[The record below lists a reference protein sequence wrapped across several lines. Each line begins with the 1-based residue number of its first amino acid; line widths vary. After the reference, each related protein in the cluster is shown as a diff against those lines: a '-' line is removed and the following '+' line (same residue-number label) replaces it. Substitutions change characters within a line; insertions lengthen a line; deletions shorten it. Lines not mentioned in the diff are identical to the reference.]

1 MKKVVY
7 LSYYN
12 NPNYNA
18 EKRMCML
25 SAVNKM
31 DYIISCF
38 NDIGYGVDIISAS
51 GATENNAYKGSRKK
65 ISSNNTLKLFASIGR
80 NNIIKKL
87 IDQVII
93 RIQLIFTFFS
103 QIKRNS
109 VVICYHSMGYA
120 KLLTLLKRVF
130 KFKLVLEVEEIYADV
145 IESNKARK
153 VEDRLFSVADAYIFP
168 TQMLNEAINRSKKPF
183 CIVHGRYHNEERKKN
198 VLDKEKCHVVYA
210 GTLDP
215 RKGCIAAVD
224 AAEYLNEKYHL
235 HILGTGNQKE
245 LDYLKTEIEK
255 ITKKTKCMISY
266 EGVKQGEEY
275 IQFLQSCNIGL
286 SPQDPAA
293 TFNSTSFPSKI
304 LSYLSNGLSV
314 VSINIPAIR
323 NSEIGDFIT
332 YFAQQTPG
340 EIAEAIKNVDIN
352 KINDI
357 PERLSYLDQKFKDE
371 IQAIIEKME

>member
-1 MKKVVY
+1 MKKVIY

-12 NPNYNA
+12 NPNFNS
-18 EKRMCML
+18 EKRMCTL

-31 DYIISCF
+31 DYIISCL
-38 NDIGYGVDIISAS
+38 NAVGYNIDIISVS

-87 IDQVII
+87 IDQIII

-120 KLLTLLKRVF
+120 RLLTFLKRVF

-168 TQMLNEAINRSKKPF
+168 TQMLNETINRSKKPF